1 MTNHLTT
8 SQARKLLNV
17 GKPAL
22 KKKRNPDPT
31 PTIPPS
37 LIKGFASDGL
47 FENDLLMC
55 EVEIVPPSVNNYWI
69 DSGKAKKRLS
79 KRALHFTAVMK
90 RFINP
95 CGYDGKVSVNVQFAP
110 PDAKTRDIDNIV
122 KPIFDSLSKCGLI
135 QDDKQ
140 VDELV
145 VQRLPIQKDGKL
157 IIYVKKI

>member
-1 MTNHLTT
+1 MTSISLAEFRTL
-8 SQARKLLNV
+8 QGV
-17 GKPAL
+17 GKPAP
-22 KKKRNPDPT
+22 KKKHNPDPA
-31 PTIPPS
+31 PKVPAH

-55 EVEIVPPSVNNYWI
+55 EIEIVPPSVNNYWVK
-69 DSGKAKKRLS
+69 GANKTNRLS
-79 KRALHFTAVMK
+79 KRALHFTTVMK

-95 CGYDGKVSVNVQFAP
+95 CGYGGKVSVNIQFAP